1 MVHKL
6 TIELERSVYRDLK
19 EVAME
24 DGVSPAE
31 AVVEIIEDFLEERDN
46 TSEDDK

>member
-6 TIELERSVYRDLK
+6 TIELERSVYRDLE

-31 AVVEIIEDFLEERDN
+31 AVEGIIEDFLEERDN
-46 TSEDDK
+46 LSDDDK